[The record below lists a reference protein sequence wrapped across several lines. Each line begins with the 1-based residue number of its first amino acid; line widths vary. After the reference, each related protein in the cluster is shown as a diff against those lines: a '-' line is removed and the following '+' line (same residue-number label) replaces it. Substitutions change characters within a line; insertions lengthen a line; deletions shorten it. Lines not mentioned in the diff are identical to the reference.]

1 MPAKGIEVEVSA
13 GEFIDKLTI
22 LRIKQERISDPQKAA
37 NIRREH
43 DLLQD
48 RFDQVMERTP
58 ALDAL
63 VIRMEEVNRVLWD
76 IEDAI
81 REKERVKTF
90 DEEFIGIA
98 RSVYIQNDRRAAI
111 KREIN
116 ALLGSSLVEEKSY
129 SDYD

>member
-22 LRIKQERISDPQKAA
+22 LKLKQERISDPRQAA

-63 VIRMEEVNRVLWD
+63 VLRLEEVNRALWD

-129 SDYD
+129 SEY

>member
-22 LRIKQERISDPQKAA
+22 LKLKQERISDPRQAA

-58 ALDAL
+58 ALNAL
-63 VIRMEEVNRVLWD
+63 VLRLEEVNRALWD

-129 SDYD
+129 SEY